1 MDQLDDLSEW
11 DSSSVDMEN
20 EYIPPKDECEDS
32 TDDSFES
39 EEIFEHRRNKKR
51 TAKKDYSL
59 SSKSQATGSWKTG
72 SNLHTT
78 SKCPTGREDGETPL
92 SPSSVC
98 VLVSKKSDGKRI
110 YDKRQY
116 CHFCETSV
124 TEYARHLERCHS
136 SVAEVAKAL
145 SYKKKTVSFEFS

>member
-1 MDQLDDLSEW
+1 MTLAQHQQKKKTIKRQDESAVDCSLELESDGSVDQLDDLSEW

-39 EEIFEHRRNKKR
+39 EEMFEHRRNKKR
-51 TAKKDYSL
+51 TAKKDYTL

-72 SNLHTT
+72 SNLPTT

-92 SPSSVC
+92 SPSSVS
-98 VLVSKKSDGKRI
+98 VLAVSKKSDGKKNI
-110 YDKRQY
+110 
-116 CHFCETSV
+116 
-124 TEYARHLERCHS
+124 
-136 SVAEVAKAL
+136 
-145 SYKKKTVSFEFS
+145 